1 MALYAAVVDA
11 SSQRM
16 TERVFVAAPAGRESY
31 RGPAAGIVAWG
42 VSTYARMSLVLG

>member
-16 TERVFVAAPAGRESY
+16 TERVFVAAPAVTER
-31 RGPAAGIVAWG
+31 I
-42 VSTYARMSLVLG
+42 LLGASPS